1 MDTAVLFRPFSF
13 KGLSLRN
20 RTVMA
25 PMTRRFCDERSVPT
39 EAVAEYYRKRA
50 EGEVGLLISEGIAV
64 DHPSAAFDRRIPAL
78 STREQVEG
86 WRRVTEAVHREGG
99 LLAAQLW
106 HVGRARTL
114 KNAPF
119 PEAPTLSSTSQ
130 RCRVPSSLGVPYAR
144 PRAMTV
150 EEIVETERAFGCSA
164 ALAREAGFDAVEVH
178 GAHGYLV
185 DQFLWAGANDRTD
198 AYGGS
203 LENRVRF
210 AVEVVREIRRA
221 VGEDYPILFRF
232 SQWKLDDYGAR
243 LAETPEELGR
253 ILLPLKEAGV
263 DLFHASQHDHLEP
276 AFPPSPLNLAGWT
289 ERLTG
294 LPAIAVGKVGLSV
307 AFTDSYRGMEG
318 PARSLDG
325 LVAQMERGD
334 FSLVAVGR
342 ALIADP
348 YFVRKVRE
356 GRFDEVVP
364 FRKEMLSRLD

>member
-1 MDTAVLFRPFSF
+1 MDTPVLFRPFSL

-25 PMTRRFCDERSVPT
+25 PMTRRFCDDRSVPT
-39 EAVAEYYRKRA
+39 AAVAEYYRKRA
-50 EGEVGLLISEGIAV
+50 EGEVGLIVSEGIAV

-78 STREQVEG
+78 STGEQVAG
-86 WRRVTEAVHREGG
+86 WRKVTGAVHREGG
-99 LLAAQLW
+99 AMAAQLW

-150 EEIVETERAFGCSA
+150 EEIAETEKAFARSA

-210 AVEVVREIRRA
+210 AVELVREIRRA
-221 VGEDYPILFRF
+221 VGEDFPILFRF

-276 AFPPSPLNLAGWT
+276 AFPPSELNLAGWA

-307 AFTDSYRGMEG
+307 AFTDSYRGVEG
-318 PARSLDG
+318 TARSLDG
-325 LVAQMERGD
+325 LLAQMERGD

-356 GRFDEVVP
+356 GRFGDAVP
-364 FRKEMLSRLD
+364 FRKEMLSHLD

>member
-1 MDTAVLFRPFSF
+1 MDAAVLFRPFSH

-25 PMTRRFCDERSVPT
+25 PMTRRFCDERSIPT
-39 EAVAEYYRKRA
+39 HDVVKYYRKRA
-50 EGEVGLLISEGIAV
+50 EGEVGLIVSEGITV
-64 DHPSAAFDRRIPAL
+64 DHPSASFDRRIPAL
-78 STREQVEG
+78 STRDQVEG
-86 WRRVTEAVHREGG
+86 WRKVTEAVHGAGG
-99 LLAAQLW
+99 AMAAQLW

-114 KNAPF
+114 KNAPS
-119 PEAPTLSSTSQ
+119 PEAPTLSSTSR

-150 EEIVETERAFGCSA
+150 EEIAEVQRAFGRSA

-185 DQFLWAGANDRTD
+185 DQFLWAFANDRTD
-198 AYGGS
+198 DYGGS
-203 LENRVRF
+203 LENRLRF
-210 AVEVVREIRRA
+210 AVELVREIRRA
-221 VGEDYPILFRF
+221 VGDDYPVLFRF

-253 ILLPLKEAGV
+253 ILRPLKEAGV

-289 ERLTG
+289 ERITG
-294 LPAIAVGKVGLSV
+294 QPAVAVGKVGLSV
-307 AFTDSYRGMEG
+307 AFTDSYRGVEG
-318 PARSLDG
+318 PVRPLDG
-325 LVAQMERGD
+325 LLAQMERGD
-334 FSLVAVGR
+334 FSLAAVGR

-348 YFVRKVRE
+348 SFVKKVRE
-356 GRFDEVVP
+356 GRFDEVIP